1 MSEETRSSHSSRIV
15 LSGIRARGRHGASP
29 GERLEP
35 QEFVVDLDVTVEVVG
50 DRLEATVDYRELVE
64 AVEEEVRQASF
75 ELIESLA
82 AALADR
88 VHRRPHVSRVTV
100 TVHKP
105 RAAGRLGVED
115 VFAQATVD

>member
-1 MSEETRSSHSSRIV
+1 MSEERRWSDGSRIV
-15 LSGIRARGRHGASP
+15 LSGIRAHGRHGASP

-35 QEFVVDLDVTVEVVG
+35 QEFVVDLDVTVDVAG
-50 DRLEATVDYRELVE
+50 DSLETTVDYRELVH
-64 AVEEEVRQASF
+64 AVEEEVSQTSF

-82 AALADR
+82 AAVAER
-88 VHRRPHVSRVTV
+88 VHRRPHVSRATV

-105 RAAGRLGVED
+105 LAASRLGVDD